1 MTVSPLLAASPIAI
15 GAAQGVARQLPG
27 QAAAFFRVLASVI
40 GPSPTGDPSD
50 TAAAAAPR
58 ASLATVGSDLVEGLR
73 HMAVDEPSR
82 VLRGL
87 RRRMTE
93 LVQKTVSGADAE
105 GVRVRITPDGGL
117 HVVGD
122 SPERA
127 AVQRALNADQALADL
142 VSRLPQSWLQAG
154 FEMTI
159 RGR

>member
-15 GAAQGVARQLPG
+15 GAAQGVAGQLPG
-27 QAAAFFRVLASVI
+27 QAAAFFRVLASVV

-50 TAAAAAPR
+50 TEAAAPR
-58 ASLATVGSDLVEGLR
+58 ASLATVGSDLMEGLR
-73 HMAVDEPSR
+73 HVAVDEPSR

-93 LVQKTVSGADAE
+93 LVQKTFNGDDAE

-117 HVVGD
+117 HVAGD
-122 SPERA
+122 SPERY

-142 VSRLPQSWLQAG
+142 VSRLPRSWLQAG
-154 FEMTI
+154 LEMTI